1 MIYFLCYFI
10 VNKTKHKKIFINIF
24 CVYEMVINDFTIIHN
39 WSDKNK
45 IYIYVLHNPH

>member
-1 MIYFLCYFI
+1 MQKNKCFIHNIFMIYFLCYFI

-39 WSDKNK
+39 
-45 IYIYVLHNPH
+45 